1 MSSETDAL
9 LPSVITQSVA
19 SSPTSSLDQEGSLR
33 YTSCAA
39 AVFLTVNAAL
49 GAGLLN
55 MPFAFQS
62 GGGLISGTITQLVLV
77 AIVGIGMGIL
87 TYCTHVSGAQSF
99 QQLVRFFAGQ
109 RAATLTSISIV
120 LYSYGACLTFII
132 IIGDQVDRVL
142 ASVYGPDFCLLWYLS
157 RPFTMTSVSL
167 LLILPLSFSRSI
179 DFLKYSR
186 SVTSYS
192 CCDQWSEKSGM

>member
-1 MSSETDAL
+1 MSSERDAL
-9 LPSVITQSVA
+9 LPSVIVPSRA
-19 SSPTSSLDQEGSLR
+19 SSSSSNGEPIHTSTPLPPLSPDPSDSF
-33 YTSCAA
+33 TSCKA

-62 GGGLISGTITQLVLV
+62 GGGLLIGSLTQVLLLTIVMM
-77 AIVGIGMGIL
+77 GMFIL

-99 QQLVRFFAGQ
+99 QQLVHYFCGRRAGH
-109 RAATLTSISIV
+109 LVSGCIV

-142 ASVYGPDFCLLWYLS
+142 ASIYGPDFCHNWFLS
-157 RPFTMTSVSL
+157 RSFTMTSVSL
-167 LLILPLSFSRSI
+167 CLILPLSFSKTI

-186 SVTSYS
+186 
-192 CCDQWSEKSGM
+192 